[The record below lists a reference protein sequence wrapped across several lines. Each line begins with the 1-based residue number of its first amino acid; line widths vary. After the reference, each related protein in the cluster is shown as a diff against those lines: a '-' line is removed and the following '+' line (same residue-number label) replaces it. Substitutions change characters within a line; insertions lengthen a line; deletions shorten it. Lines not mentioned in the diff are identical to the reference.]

1 MTTDLPAFIR
11 DLLASPPHRGQGL
24 NNWFFRV
31 ARVLHPLRSREEII
45 QLLRGATH
53 GEPLQHNE
61 IERAVERSAAV
72 AWRPGESPTA
82 KEYRPA
88 APRLDPERRNGV
100 IAQESITSADLIAS
114 SPTRFPEDGP
124 RRTEEIVD
132 ALFPG
137 NPLICAAKTKKQ
149 AATRPRETWRGRLS
163 ALPLIVPNPMKART
177 GINQEGGE
185 SERCLDNTGQRK
197 FLVIEQDGGSED
209 EQAAILW
216 HLARF
221 LPLVLV
227 VHSGGR
233 SLHGWFFVEGL
244 ATDWVGQFMDL
255 ACRLGADNAMRC
267 ACQLARMPDGTRETG
282 ERQCVL
288 FFDPD
293 ALKPPANQAQPRAE
307 QVEQEAD
314 QGVDQQAAQAEGQ
327 AASSEPK
334 PESRAPLWPHDI
346 EALLKDP
353 PRYGNGLLPWIK
365 TVANRM
371 LRTGAE
377 PTTIACAIHHAIKDQ
392 DFPAAELLALKS
404 L

>member
-1 MTTDLPAFIR
+1 MRTELPAFVQ
-11 DLLASPPHRGQGL
+11 DLLACPPHRGQGL

-31 ARVLHPLRSREEII
+31 ARVLHSFRSRAQII
-45 QLLRGATH
+45 QLLRVATY

-61 IERAVERSAAV
+61 IERAIERSAAV

-88 APRLDPERRNGV
+88 APRLDPERRKGV

-132 ALFPG
+132 VLFPG
-137 NPLICAAKTKKQ
+137 NPLICAAKSKKR

-177 GINQEGGE
+177 GINQEGSE
-185 SERCLDNTGQRK
+185 SERCLDNAGQRK
-197 FLVIEQDGGSED
+197 LLVIEQDGGSED

-227 VHSGGR
+227 VHSGRR
-233 SLHGWFFVEGL
+233 SLHGWFFVEEL
-244 ATDWVGQFMDL
+244 ATDWVDQFVDL

-267 ACQLARMPDGTRETG
+267 PCQLARIPDGTRETG
-282 ERQCVL
+282 EWQRVL

-293 ALKPPANQAQPRAE
+293 ALRLPAGQFQPRGERGE
-307 QVEQEAD
+307 QGVNEQPGHGVEQQVA
-314 QGVDQQAAQAEGQ
+314 QGEGQ
-327 AASSEPK
+327 ATPSGQQGE
-334 PESRAPLWPHDI
+334 
-346 EALLKDP
+346 
-353 PRYGNGLLPWIK
+353 
-365 TVANRM
+365 
-371 LRTGAE
+371 AE
-377 PTTIACAIHHAIKDQ
+377 PEGPRST
-392 DFPAAELLALKS
+392 LAP
-404 L
+404 

>member
-1 MTTDLPAFIR
+1 MRTELPAFVQ

-31 ARVLHPLRSREEII
+31 ARVLHSFRSREEII
-45 QLLRGATH
+45 QLLRVATY

-72 AWRPGESPTA
+72 AWRLGESPAA
-82 KEYRPA
+82 KEY
-88 APRLDPERRNGV
+88 PRLDPERRKGV
-100 IAQESITSADLIAS
+100 IAQHSITSADLIAS

-132 ALFPG
+132 VLFPG
-137 NPLICAAKTKKQ
+137 NPLICAAKSKKR

-177 GINQEGGE
+177 GINRAGSE

-227 VHSGGR
+227 VHSGRR
-233 SLHGWFFVEGL
+233 SLHGWFFVEEL
-244 ATDWVGQFMDL
+244 ATDWVDQFMDL
-255 ACRLGADNAMRC
+255 ACRLGADNAMRRP
-267 ACQLARMPDGTRETG
+267 CQLARIPDGTRETG
-282 ERQCVL
+282 ERQRVL

-293 ALKPPANQAQPRAE
+293 ALRLPAGQFQPRGE
-307 QVEQEAD
+307 QGEQGVEQQVA
-314 QGVDQQAAQAEGQ
+314 QGEGQ
-327 AASSEPK
+327 ATPSGQQGEAE
-334 PESRAPLWPHDI
+334 PESPAPLWPRDV

-353 PRYGNGLLPWIK
+353 PRYGQGFLPWIK
-365 TVANRM
+365 TIANRM
-371 LRTGAE
+371 LRTGAD
-377 PTTIACAIHHAIKDQ
+377 PTAIACSIHHAIKDQ